1 MNEDILDDIEL
12 LDLMLKDSNN
22 QTRLYKP
29 GPYWKNY
36 CTRTTSAIRYDGLK
50 NFRSNSLIIN
60 GYSDALPISPFDL
73 VAPNSWWKKI
83 IRKVVQLRLLERC
96 LYYPYP
102 LPYILKYVDRVTKQ
116 NQKLVL
122 GNISYHFI
130 FHYNIMYN
138 YTTNQFKKYLIC
150 RNNCLDLLMNLVTL
164 NQNMKKKV
172 ID

>member
-29 GPYWKNY
+29 GPYWKDY
-36 CTRTTSAIRYDGLK
+36 CPRTTSAIRYDGLK

-116 NQKLVL
+116 NQKYKSFYYELKL
-122 GNISYHFI
+122 GSWYSKFSTL
-130 FHYNIMYN
+130 YNFPN
-138 YTTNQFKKYLIC
+138 TLIG
-150 RNNCLDLLMNLVTL
+150 NPNAFSKILMFFDN
-164 NQNMKKKV
+164 K
-172 ID
+172 II